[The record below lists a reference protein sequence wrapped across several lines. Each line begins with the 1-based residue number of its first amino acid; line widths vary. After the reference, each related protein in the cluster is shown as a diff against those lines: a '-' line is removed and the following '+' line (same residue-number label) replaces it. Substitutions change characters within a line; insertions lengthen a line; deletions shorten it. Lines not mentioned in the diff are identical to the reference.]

1 VPQEQ
6 DRADEGGKDDLVFTT
21 EVDTAGMDFGRN
33 KGLEGKESM
42 LTDRVGSTKMSEFEA
57 LSIPANVN
65 DEIFEQKEMA
75 EFKDVLKELI
85 SKEQASAV
93 NLEEKILAKMRK
105 KNLSRGWD
113 RPSGIKVAPLKL
125 LAQIN
130 K

>member
-1 VPQEQ
+1 MPQEQ

-42 LTDRVGSTKMSEFEA
+42 LTDRVGSTKMSELEA

-113 RPSGIKVAPLKL
+113 RQSGIKVAPLKL